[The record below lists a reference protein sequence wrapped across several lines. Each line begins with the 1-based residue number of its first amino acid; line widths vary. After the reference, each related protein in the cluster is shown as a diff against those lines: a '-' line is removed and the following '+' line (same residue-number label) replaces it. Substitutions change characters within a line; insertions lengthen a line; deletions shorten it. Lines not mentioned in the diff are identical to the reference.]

1 MKNKHD
7 TVAGMLHKRWYR
19 YCVDIIEVSEGASE
33 SAKKEMVQPLRCLG
47 DQKTTSKYWRDYWR
61 NAIDDDW
68 WSEQQ
73 LNLSQSSHAG
83 AGTELGKNAKVQ
95 DSKDVVH
102 GKRGNVEI
110 KRNEECIE
118 ILEKN
123 KIEEQ
128 KDDMIET
135 VQVIPD
141 DSQQKESDNDEEDE
155 DDEKDIYEEN
165 YHDDDIE
172 VENSVIVN
180 EIDDKAGNAQEL
192 ACSIGLLPKN
202 TVDRFVYVT
211 PALQCQ
217 LWDPG
222 GHVEYCA

>member
-7 TVAGMLHKRWYR
+7 TVAGMLSKKWYR
-19 YCVDIIEVSEGASE
+19 YCVDIIEVSEGTSE

-73 LNLSQSSHAG
+73 LKLSQSSHAG
-83 AGTELGKNAKVQ
+83 AGTELGKNAEVQ
-95 DSKDVVH
+95 DGEDVVH
-102 GKRGNVEI
+102 AKTNDYDEISNNGKRGNVEI
-110 KRNEECIE
+110 KANEESIE

-128 KDDMIET
+128 RDDMIDT
-135 VQVIPD
+135 VQVSPD
-141 DSQQKESDNDEEDE
+141 FVTCLEDAF
-155 DDEKDIYEEN
+155 DDTV
-165 YHDDDIE
+165 IE
-172 VENSVIVN
+172 VN
-180 EIDDKAGNAQEL
+180 EIEEKSRSAPDL
-192 ACSIGLLPKN
+192 ASIGLVPLN
-202 TVDRFVYVT
+202 IVDGSVSCKTYFVYVA

-222 GHVEYCA
+222 GHIEYCA

>member
-7 TVAGMLHKRWYR
+7 TVAGMLSKKWYR
-19 YCVDIIEVSEGASE
+19 YCVDIIEVSEGTSE

-47 DQKTTSKYWRDYWR
+47 DRKTMSKYWKDYWR

-73 LNLSQSSHAG
+73 LKLSQSSHAG

-95 DSKDVVH
+95 DGKDVVH

-110 KRNEECIE
+110 KPNEECIE

-128 KDDMIET
+128 IDT
-135 VQVIPD
+135 VQVSPD
-141 DSQQKESDNDEEDE
+141 FVTCLEDAF
-155 DDEKDIYEEN
+155 DDTV
-165 YHDDDIE
+165 IE
-172 VENSVIVN
+172 VN
-180 EIDDKAGNAQEL
+180 EIEEKSRSAPDL
-192 ACSIGLLPKN
+192 ASIGLVPLN
-202 TVDRFVYVT
+202 IVDGSVSCKTYFVYVA

-222 GHVEYCA
+222 GHIEYCA